1 MFERKTSPGERKPM
15 SVSELTRLI
24 RMSLEETFRGVVVR
38 GEASGVHASQA
49 GHLYFT
55 LKDAAAQIRV
65 VMWANTARRLKFRVE
80 DGAELIVGGGLSVY
94 EARGE
99 YQVVASWIEPCGV
112 GALQLAFE
120 QLKAKLEKEGLF
132 DPARKKPLPFLPR
145 AIALVTSPSG
155 AAVRDML
162 NIIDARFPR
171 VQILVFPVKVQG
183 EGAGEEIASA
193 IRHLNDAPP
202 SVFGVPAI
210 DVMIVGRGGGSLED
224 LWCFNEE
231 VVARAI
237 FASRIPVISA
247 VGHETDVTI
256 SDLVAD
262 RRALTPS
269 DAAQIVVPDRREQ
282 LAELGELGRRMAR
295 TLVNVVNLARARL
308 DALRES
314 KAFRRPFEL
323 LAQLS
328 QRTDDSAVRL
338 SAAMRLR
345 MTQADARLG
354 ALTAKLDA
362 LSPLKVL
369 RRGYSITRKADDGR
383 IVTNA
388 GQLRSGE
395 KIVTILD
402 VGKAESVV
410 TAADQ
415 KP

>member
-1 MFERKTSPGERKPM
+1 MERRPLT
-15 SVSELTRLI
+15 VSELTRLI

-38 GEASGVHASQA
+38 GETSGVHISQA
-49 GHLYFT
+49 GHVYFT

-65 VMWANTARRLKFRVE
+65 VMWASNARRLKFRIE
-80 DGAELIVGGGLSVY
+80 DGVELIVGGGLSVY

-99 YQVVASWIEPCGV
+99 YQIVANWIEPCGV

-145 AIALVTSPSG
+145 VIALVTSPVG
-155 AAVRDML
+155 AAVHDML
-162 NIIDARFPR
+162 NIIERRFPR
-171 VQILVFPVKVQG
+171 VRLLIYPVKVQG
-183 EGAGEEIASA
+183 EGAAEEIAAA
-193 IRHLNDAPP
+193 IRHLNEAAP
-202 SVFGVPAI
+202 SVFGVPGI

-269 DAAQIVVPDRREQ
+269 DAAQIVVPDRSKL
-282 LAELGELGRRMAR
+282 LAETEELGLRMSRA
-295 TLVNVVNLARARL
+295 LVHVVNMARARL
-308 DALRES
+308 DALRDS
-314 KAFRRPFEL
+314 RAFRRPFEL

-328 QRTDDSAVRL
+328 QRLDDSAVRL
-338 SAAMRLR
+338 DAAMRIVIA
-345 MTQADARLG
+345 QAKARLT
-354 ALTAKLDA
+354 ALGAKLDA

-369 RRGYSITRKADDGR
+369 CRGYSITRKMADGH
-383 IVTNA
+383 IVTDA
-388 GQLRSGE
+388 AQLRSGDG
-395 KIVTILD
+395 IVTILH
-402 VGKAESVV
+402 VGEAESVV
-410 TAADQ
+410 TAVRTTNDVASR
-415 KP
+415 

>member
-1 MFERKTSPGERKPM
+1 MERRPLT
-15 SVSELTRLI
+15 VSELTRLI

-38 GEASGVHASQA
+38 GETSGVHISQA
-49 GHLYFT
+49 GHVYFT

-65 VMWANTARRLKFRVE
+65 VMWASNARRLKFRIE
-80 DGAELIVGGGLSVY
+80 DGVELIVGGGLSVY

-99 YQVVASWIEPCGV
+99 YQIVANWIEPCGV

-145 AIALVTSPSG
+145 VIALVTSPVG
-155 AAVRDML
+155 AAVHDML
-162 NIIDARFPR
+162 NIIERRFPR
-171 VQILVFPVKVQG
+171 VRLLIYPVKVQG
-183 EGAGEEIASA
+183 EGAAEEIAAA
-193 IRHLNDAPP
+193 IRHLNEAAP
-202 SVFGVPAI
+202 SVFGVSGI

-269 DAAQIVVPDRREQ
+269 DAAQIVVPDRSKL
-282 LAELGELGRRMAR
+282 LAETEELGLRMSRA
-295 TLVNVVNLARARL
+295 LVHVVNMARARL
-308 DALRES
+308 DALRDS
-314 KAFRRPFEL
+314 RAFRRPFEL

-328 QRTDDSAVRL
+328 QRLDDSAVRL
-338 SAAMRLR
+338 DAAMRIVIA
-345 MTQADARLG
+345 QAKARLT
-354 ALTAKLDA
+354 ALGAKLDA

-369 RRGYSITRKADDGR
+369 CRGYSITRKMADGH
-383 IVTNA
+383 IVTDA
-388 GQLRSGE
+388 AQLRSGDG
-395 KIVTILD
+395 IVTILH
-402 VGKAESVV
+402 VGEAESVV
-410 TAADQ
+410 TAVRTTNDVASR
-415 KP
+415 